1 MVIRIIVIIV
11 IITIIT
17 IMMHTLAKGF
27 EYTLQTKVTALPSAA
42 CTQGLSM
49 YTSGGSE
56 QKINWI
62 GWMDGWISGLVG

>member
-56 QKINWI
+56 QK
-62 GWMDGWISGLVG
+62 

>member
-56 QKINWI
+56 QKINWVGLV
-62 GWMDGWISGLVG
+62 GWMDLRVG